1 MSNLHHLGVN
11 VSRLCMRVRVPQMLS
26 FFPIAAS
33 SGVLPSN
40 NLLAIIPLIVEKLSL
55 VIWFRRTG
63 DKIRSRTMKSIDG

>member
-1 MSNLHHLGVN
+1 MGVN

-26 FFPIAAS
+26 FFPIDAS

-55 VIWFRRTG
+55 AIWFRGTG
-63 DKIRSRTMKSIDG
+63 SKIADDEINRRITN